1 MAAFDLTRNAFALL
15 DVTPRANRA
24 QLEDAYQDAL
34 LEADNHKAEAVLNRA
49 QQSLISPRDRLESEL
64 GYFIDTKPSTAK
76 TILSSLRNGA
86 SGLPFGEVAGRVRQG
101 GVISA
106 VAVGHR
112 QAALA
117 VMCRG

>member
-1 MAAFDLTRNAFALL
+1 MAAFDLTKNAFALL

-64 GYFIDTKPSTAK
+64 GCPS
-76 TILSSLRNGA
+76 S
-86 SGLPFGEVAGRVRQG
+86 E
-101 GVISA
+101 
-106 VAVGHR
+106 H
-112 QAALA
+112 LA
-117 VMCRG
+117 QL